1 MRKPESAMNLLS
13 IALNLDIKFELVCLL
28 TIYLYRLLPPLE
40 ALLVL
45 VFSILELSSLALN
58 TSYVANM
65 LLLYISL

>member
-28 TIYLYRLLPPLE
+28 TIYLYRLQPPLE

-45 VFSILELSSLALN
+45 VFSILELSSLDLN

>member
-28 TIYLYRLLPPLE
+28 TIYLYRLQPPLE

>member
-1 MRKPESAMNLLS
+1 MRKPESAMSLLS
-13 IALNLDIKFELVCLL
+13 ITLNLDIKFELVCLL

-58 TSYVANM
+58 ISYVANM
-65 LLLYISL
+65 PLLYISL